1 MDISASSGT
10 GQDGSEVDIG
20 SLFKDAYKGRIKD
33 KYHFDKKL
41 SSGGFGIVYLAE
53 ERKTKQKVAIKAIQK
68 NHIRDLQTF
77 YNEVL
82 ILQKLDHPNIIK
94 LYEIWEWN
102 DVCFLVIEYCEGG
115 ELF

>member
-1 MDISASSGT
+1 MDISASSDPKTNGT

-53 ERKTKQKVAIKAIQK
+53 ERKTK
-68 NHIRDLQTF
+68 
-77 YNEVL
+77 
-82 ILQKLDHPNIIK
+82 
-94 LYEIWEWN
+94 
-102 DVCFLVIEYCEGG
+102 
-115 ELF
+115 